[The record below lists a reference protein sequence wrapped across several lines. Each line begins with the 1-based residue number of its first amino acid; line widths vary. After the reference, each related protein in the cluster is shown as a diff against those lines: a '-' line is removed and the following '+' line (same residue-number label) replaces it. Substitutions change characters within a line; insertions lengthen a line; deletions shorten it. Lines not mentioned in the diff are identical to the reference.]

1 MLCGHP
7 KRRDMVSGMDCS
19 ALMDMEHAVGAKR
32 YRYWLHR
39 DLAAQGD
46 EGLVF
51 VMLNPSTANATE
63 DDRTV
68 RRCMDFGRRWGFREL
83 TVVNLFAL
91 RATDAAELRRHGA
104 EAIGER
110 NDEMLR
116 WLRQHPATTCMV
128 AAWGNYGTHLGR
140 DAAVLP
146 VIQPAMAL
154 QVTQKGCPYHPLYVR
169 KSALLSPYAAPAEEP
184 IAAGRRADPATPIP
198 VRRALAKLGG
208 DIRDAR
214 RRRRITVAL
223 LAERASVSRATL
235 ANIEKGDA
243 GTAIGNYARV
253 LFSLGLNDRLAELAD
268 SRHDETGLAL
278 DSERLPQ
285 RVRHRRSWR

>member
-1 MLCGHP
+1 
-7 KRRDMVSGMDCS
+7 MDCS
-19 ALMDMEHAVGAKR
+19 ALMGMEYAVGARR

-39 DLAAQGD
+39 EIAARGD

-51 VMLNPSTANATE
+51 VMLNPSTATATE
-63 DDRTV
+63 DDRTIS
-68 RRCMDFGRRWGFREL
+68 RCMDFGRRWGFREL

-91 RATDAAELRRHGA
+91 RATKPAELRRHGA
-104 EAIGER
+104 DAIGER
-110 NDEMLR
+110 NDDMLR
-116 WLRQHPATTCMV
+116 WLRQHPATTCVV
-128 AAWGNYGTHLGR
+128 AAWGNHGAHLGR

-154 QVTQKGCPYHPLYVR
+154 KTTQRGCPYHPLYVR
-169 KSALLSPYAAPAEEP
+169 KSARPFPYEAPAQQP
-184 IAAGRRADPATPIP
+184 ITTGERGSGTPVP
-198 VRRALAKLGG
+198 VRRALAKLGA

-243 GTAIGNYARV
+243 GTSIGNYARV
-253 LFSLGLNDRLAELAD
+253 LFSLGLNDRLAELVD
-268 SRHDETGLAL
+268 SRHDDAGLTL
-278 DSERLPQ
+278 DSEQLPQ
-285 RVRHRRSWR
+285 RVRQSWR